1 MRCCRR
7 PRMDQ
12 KRPWMPA
19 KEKSGLTHD
28 NCARQ
33 RNWYDYSIPFSRIG
47 IRKKRERAKSGLRH
61 QKHVIHKQR
70 VNARLA
76 KRDDRVGGCANDWF
90 AVVERRIDDKRHAGF
105 RKKTGYELV
114 KARI

>member
-1 MRCCRR
+1 
-7 PRMDQ
+7 MDQ

-90 AVVERRIDDKRHAGF
+90 AVVERRIDDERHAGF
-105 RKKTGYELV
+105 RKETGYELV